1 MCGYVKWLKKQFSS
15 KLMNQHYHN
24 FLKTELQKGKPKEA
38 EDKRIKRISEA
49 LNWKAGPSLDSPKK
63 YVITKLPNGM
73 EVYFLKPGKEVFRLK
88 NPNPNDMIPI
98 LGYSDERYGFDTVWK
113 QLSKI
118 SVYDF
123 EIFRAVLTLIYR
135 NAYLLDH
142 VEEKKG
148 IIRYKPSQKI
158 ADCIQKL
165 EQSIGTL
172 MEYGL
177 LGFLHFM
184 DMLGWNEDVKYNVK
198 DGKPTLKKDWKA
210 GRLNTLLTCI
220 TIPYKTYKVVENIKK
235 HLSKPQK
242 IDWSLVY
249 DTMMTLLRTRG
260 ICPPK
265 QRELL
270 EWLSPYIVED
280 VSQQKVL

>member
-1 MCGYVKWLKKQFSS
+1 MAKKQVIGRPE
-15 KLMNQHYHN
+15 NPNYPD
-24 FLKTELQKGKPKEA
+24 FLRTELQKGKPKEV
-38 EDKRIKRISEA
+38 ENKRIKRISEA
-49 LNWKAGPSLDSPKK
+49 LSWEAGPSLDSPKK
-63 YVITKLPNGM
+63 HAIITLPNGV
-73 EVYFLKPGKEVFRLK
+73 EVYFLKPGKEVFKSR
-88 NPNPNDMIPI
+88 NPNPNDMIPCV
-98 LGYSDERYGFDTVWK
+98 GHADEPYGFDTVWK

-142 VEEKKG
+142 VEDKKG

-158 ADCIQKL
+158 ADSIQEL
-165 EQSIGTL
+165 EKSISDL

-184 DMLGWNEDVKYNVK
+184 DILGWNEDVKYNVK
-198 DGKPTLKKDWKA
+198 DGRPTFRKDWKT

-220 TIPYKTYKVVENIKK
+220 TIPYKTYQVVKNIQK
-235 HLSKPQK
+235 HSSKLQE

-249 DTMMTLLRTRG
+249 DIMQRLLRTRG
-260 ICPPK
+260 ICPP
-265 QRELL
+265 QQSELL
-270 EWLSPYIVED
+270 EWLSPYIIKD
-280 VSQQKVL
+280 VSQQKLL